1 MGAQT
6 RLYFP
11 LCCHI
16 VDLQVL
22 SGTVGTLEA
31 LAVSFSSNRNAACG
45 TALSSL
51 PVMVSF
57 INKHKLLSAPPKAL
71 NSPPVC
77 SGPSANAHPCRPASL
92 RCRCRSPHRPSFDD
106 TMFVCLCVCSCV
118 SLRSR
123 VSRCVRT
130 AALCCCACRRSS
142 PSLRG
147 EPTTPSGGCDG
158 RERRSGGGALGR

>member
-22 SGTVGTLEA
+22 SGTDGTLEA

-57 INKHKLLSAPPKAL
+57 INKHKPLSVLPKAL

-77 SGPSANAHPCRPASL
+77 SGPSANTHPCRPASL
-92 RCRCRSPHRPSFDD
+92 RCRCRSLHRPSFDD
-106 TMFVCLCVCSCV
+106 TMFVCSCV
-118 SLRSR
+118 FVCFAPPPSPPLRSHC
-123 VSRCVRT
+123 ST
-130 AALCCCACRRSS
+130 LLLCL
-142 PSLRG
+142 PSVLPFSKG
-147 EPTTPSGGCDG
+147 
-158 RERRSGGGALGR
+158 